1 MRILAESL
9 FRLNPSWYAIIL
21 RDMSIW
27 LACVGEIY
35 GWTEKITTHVES
47 LSKKADCYDIQLF
60 FLSFLVLVESKSSY
74 KEKKESTSS
83 IQLKALYNPFFFG
96 LSKNWP
102 VLPKKSQ

>member
-1 MRILAESL
+1 
-9 FRLNPSWYAIIL
+9 
-21 RDMSIW
+21 
-27 LACVGEIY
+27 
-35 GWTEKITTHVES
+35 VES

-96 LSKNWP
+96 LSKN
-102 VLPKKSQ
+102 